1 MEDDEK
7 YIETIRLLTD
17 QLKVN
22 QEIDENGMSEELLM
36 RQVDINKRR
45 CEFNIADN
53 EEIIF
58 TDDDGKEFV
67 Q

>member
-7 YIETIRLLTD
+7 YIETVRLLVD
-17 QLKVN
+17 QQKLN
-22 QEIDENGMSEELLM
+22 QEIADEGLTDELLM

-45 CEFNIADN
+45 SEYNIADN
-53 EEIIF
+53 EELVYI
-58 TDDDGKEFV
+58 DEKGKEFV

>member
-45 CEFNIADN
+45 SEYNIADN
-53 EEIIF
+53 EELVYI
-58 TDDDGKEFV
+58 DEKGKEFV